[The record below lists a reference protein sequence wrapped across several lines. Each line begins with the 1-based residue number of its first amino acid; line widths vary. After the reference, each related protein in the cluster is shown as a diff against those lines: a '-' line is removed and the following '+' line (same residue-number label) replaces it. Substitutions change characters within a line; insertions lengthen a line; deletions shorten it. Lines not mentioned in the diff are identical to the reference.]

1 MGLNSQINIAEMKP
15 SEFRKMVL
23 KELHQKTI
31 TGDEAK
37 ALIRDGQK
45 EFGIFLF
52 EDDMTESDYLI
63 KSGLDKMGFFG
74 GFITEESS
82 KDFLEVKK

>member
-1 MGLNSQINIAEMKP
+1 MKP
-15 SEFRKMVL
+15 SEFKKMVL
-23 KELHQKTI
+23 KELHQNTI
-31 TGDEAK
+31 TGTEAK

-52 EDDMTESDYLI
+52 EDDMTESDHLI

-74 GFITEESS
+74 GFITEGSS
-82 KDFLEVKK
+82 KDYFEVKNHLI